1 MAEAII
7 NLQALLVK
15 SYLLDALL
23 INRKAFPTGYHGAQ
37 VLLFLAVTDIG
48 QRCTGKRVKPRTSSV
63 RGVDDHMASGASAR
77 LLLNNRNP
85 SSHDRVASVS
95 IALRRCHRISTK
107 GTPRG

>member
-23 INRKAFPTGYHGAQ
+23 INRKAFPIGPRRAG
-37 VLLFLAVTDIG
+37 LAFSRRDGHRAALHRQAKSSRERRPFAVSTTTWLRERPRVYCSTIETLPAMIVSPACLSRFVDVT
-48 QRCTGKRVKPRTSSV
+48 
-63 RGVDDHMASGASAR
+63 
-77 LLLNNRNP
+77 
-85 SSHDRVASVS
+85 
-95 IALRRCHRISTK
+95 RISTK

>member
-23 INRKAFPTGYHGAQ
+23 INRKAFPIGCHGAQ

-48 QRCTGKRVKPRTSSV
+48 QRCTGKRSQAENVVRSRCRRPHGCGSV
-63 RGVDDHMASGASAR
+63 RAF
-77 LLLNNRNP
+77 
-85 SSHDRVASVS
+85 
-95 IALRRCHRISTK
+95 IAQQSK
-107 GTPRG
+107 PFQP

>member
-23 INRKAFPTGYHGAQ
+23 INRKAFPIGCHGAQ
-37 VLLFLAVTDIG
+37 VLLFLDIG
-48 QRCTGKRVKPRTSSV
+48 QRCTGKRSQAENVVRSRCRRPWLRERPRVYCSTIETLPAMIVSPACLS
-63 RGVDDHMASGASAR
+63 RFVDVT
-77 LLLNNRNP
+77 P
-85 SSHDRVASVS
+85 
-95 IALRRCHRISTK
+95 ISTK

>member
-23 INRKAFPTGYHGAQ
+23 INRKAFPIGYHGAQ

-48 QRCTGKRVKPRTSSV
+48 QRCTGKRSQAENVVRSRCRRPWLRERPRVYCSTIETLPAMIVSPACLS
-63 RGVDDHMASGASAR
+63 RFVD
-77 LLLNNRNP
+77 
-85 SSHDRVASVS
+85 VT
-95 IALRRCHRISTK
+95 RISTK